1 MAKPMMKK
9 IVLLVVLAL
18 VLIGST
24 VTILLLTKPKTQEGL
39 APNGSVIP
47 TLSNP
52 NAVFFQSEFFN
63 LTYKDLYEEFKSNDG
78 VNQLLFLIDQEL
90 LKDRISAVSSEA
102 IANRILVLKYGTS
115 DQVEI
120 DELSAEDKETLDV
133 NFEENMFLLGYSQD
147 VEVYVRMLIAKEQLA
162 TEMMLDVANKEKT
175 WYISDQI
182 LANDYTS
189 GIYEDIQAI
198 KIRFLSSNDARQ
210 IMRQFNLVSY
220 QNDLRLYIGTRPLE
234 EVSSTGLNDT
244 NTRVL
249 TSDEVLLYFIQ
260 MYNVVYGSYRDTLP
274 LNATYEDIK
283 NNPDFTQTFTQTK
296 AIQTNL
302 ANYLFN
308 ILSSQENPIV
318 NRPYYSYQPMPYS
331 GSNDT
336 AHYLILKVTGNDRVS
351 LANFNP
357 ATQNLATLIGQ
368 ETYDQ
373 LKQTKIDQYLKTTNF
388 VAERMNEYRASQ
400 GLMIYDY
407 FLGMDYK
414 GIYAEYEVNN
424 DGSETLVAKLENGF
438 TVSADQLLTHAIAK
452 NGTLYSVYAAQYAAM
467 VSRHFQT
474 VYCQTIT
481 PCETSLANSTL
492 QGIKDHYTELEELK
506 KSYQESY
513 YAIYYS
519 FAEYVYLAYGAKSDE
534 DVIKSYFVKSK
545 LQPHVIYE
553 AIAANNYDIISE
565 LLLPIVEEYYDNYF
579 SLNART
585 LLIYVDRNED
595 GSPDNYETF
604 LESVTDRPAY
614 DQKLADFIAA
624 IRLYLTENP
633 QNGFDHV
640 VAAYNT
646 ARRNDTTWG
655 EFKQYG
661 FGLNLGNPSSSGSIT
676 YLSTKDQFEEALV
689 EAFQATYNQY
699 LLPANINKTGVY
711 YDGVAETTA
720 GIYLV
725 FAQKGSNFTKP
736 SAKFTMT
743 FTNEVPNYTVGSA
756 NDQDLPS
763 FDQLRLYTQKRFY
776 EIAYGTNTDVETKYG
791 ITVPVLPTSLIQA
804 MDAFFAPIHDS
815 LYVVGHL
822 NLRVSQLLQDGTY
835 LNTTTTYGTIQDA
848 MMKDNLT
855 RIYEIFEKQVFAKFN
870 QNQADE

>member
-24 VTILLLTKPKTQEGL
+24 VTILLLTRPKTQEGL

-52 NAVFFQSEFFN
+52 DAIFYQSELFR
-63 LTYKDLYEEFKSNDG
+63 LTYQDLYEEFKSNDG

-90 LKDRISAVSSEA
+90 LKDRIAAVSADA
-102 IANRILVLKYGTS
+102 IAKRILVLKYNTS
-115 DQVEI
+115 DPVEI
-120 DELSAEDKETLDV
+120 DKITPEDRQTLDN
-133 NFEENMFLLGYSQD
+133 NFDENMFLLGYSQN

-175 WYISDQI
+175 WYISDQV
-182 LANDYTS
+182 LANDYTT
-189 GIYEDIQAI
+189 GVYEDIQAI
-198 KIRFLSSNDARQ
+198 KIRFLNSNDARQ

-249 TSDEVLLYFIQ
+249 TSDEILLYFIQ
-260 MYNVVYGSYRDTLP
+260 MYNVVYGSFRDAIP
-274 LNATYEDIK
+274 LNATYADIK
-283 NNPDFTQTFTQTK
+283 NNPVFKQSFTQTR

-302 ANYLFN
+302 ANYMFN
-308 ILSSQENPIV
+308 VLASQENPVV
-318 NRPYYSYQPMPYS
+318 NRPFYSYQPMPFA

-336 AHYLILKVTGNDRVS
+336 AHYLILKVSGTDRVNLS
-351 LANFNP
+351 NFNP
-357 ATQNLATLIGQ
+357 TTQNLATLIGQ
-368 ETYDQ
+368 EAYDQ
-373 LKQTKIDQYLKTTNF
+373 LKQTKIEQYLKTTNF

-400 GLMIYDY
+400 GFVILDY

-414 GIYAEYEVNN
+414 GIYADYQVDN
-424 DGSETLVAKLENGF
+424 DGSETLVAKLQNGF
-438 TVSADQLLTHAIAK
+438 TVSADQLLTHAIEK

-474 VYCQTIT
+474 VYCQNIT
-481 PCETSLANSTL
+481 PCETNLTNSSL
-492 QGIKDHYTELEELK
+492 QGIKDHFKELEELK

-513 YAIYYS
+513 YAIYYT
-519 FAEYVYLAYGAKSDE
+519 FAEYVYLAYGSKSDE

-553 AIAANNYDIISE
+553 AISLNNYDILQS
-565 LLLPIVEEYYDNYF
+565 LLLPVVQEYYQNYF

-585 LLIYVDRNED
+585 VLIYVDRNED
-595 GSPDNYETF
+595 GSPDNYKSF
-604 LESVTDRPAY
+604 LESLTDRAAY

-624 IRLYLTENP
+624 IRLYLSNNP
-633 QNGFDHV
+633 QNGFDHLV
-640 VAAYNT
+640 TAYNT
-646 ARRNDTTWG
+646 ARRNDAVWG

-676 YLSTKDQFEEALV
+676 YLNTKDQFEDALV

-699 LLPANINKTGVY
+699 LLPANIDKTGIY
-711 YDGVAETTA
+711 YNGEAETNA
-720 GIYLV
+720 GIYLI

-736 SAKFTMT
+736 SARFAMT
-743 FTNEVPNYTVGSA
+743 FTNGVPNYTVGSA
-756 NDQDLPS
+756 NESDIPS

-776 EIAYGTNTDVETKYG
+776 EIAYGTASDVETKYG
-791 ITVPVLPTSLIQA
+791 ITIPVLPTSLIQA

-822 NLRVSQLLQDGTY
+822 NLRVSELLLNGTY
-835 LNTTTTYGTIQDA
+835 LNTTTTYGTIHDSA
-848 MMKDNLT
+848 MKQNLT
-855 RIYEIFEKQVFAKFN
+855 RIYDIFERQVFAKFN
-870 QNQADE
+870 INQADE